1 VKLKVNEI
9 FKSIQGESTYAG
21 MPCSFIRL
29 TGCNLRCSYC
39 DTTYAYEK
47 GIDMGLE
54 EILTDMELLGCG
66 LVEIT
71 GGEPLLQEGAGE
83 LARALLGQGYKV
95 LVETNGSL
103 NIDVLPE
110 GTVRIVD
117 IKCPG
122 SGMSERMDWR
132 NVERLRATD
141 EVKFVLSSREDYDW
155 AKEIID
161 KYTLPKRAKVLLG
174 VAFGRLEP
182 RPLAEWILQ
191 DGLEARLQ
199 VQLHRYIWPP
209 GTQEGMLLRST
220 CRQEAAGASPK
231 TAGLSTAKI
240 KWPGQ
245 K

>member
-1 VKLKVNEI
+1 MKLKVNEI

-21 MPCSFIRL
+21 LPCSFIRL

-71 GGEPLLQEGAGE
+71 GGEPLLQEGVDG
-83 LARALLGQGYKV
+83 LARALLGQGYGV

-122 SGMSERMDWR
+122 SGMSERMDWK

-155 AKEIID
+155 AKEIMD
-161 KYTLPKRAKVLLG
+161 RYTLAKRVKVLLG

-199 VQLHRYIWPP
+199 IQLHRYIWPP
-209 GTQEGMLLRST
+209 GTQEGTLLRST
-220 CRQEAAGASPK
+220 CRHEVAGPLPTKKVS
-231 TAGLSTAKI
+231 L
-240 KWPGQ
+240 
-245 K
+245 